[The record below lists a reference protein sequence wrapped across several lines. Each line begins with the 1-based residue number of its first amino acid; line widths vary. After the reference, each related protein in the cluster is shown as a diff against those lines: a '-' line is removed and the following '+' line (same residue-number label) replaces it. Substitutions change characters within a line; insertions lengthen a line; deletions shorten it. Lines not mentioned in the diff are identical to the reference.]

1 MQIALDYT
9 KFVKRIAMNIQTT
22 KLHLMKLILESQ
34 NVEMLEAIR
43 KLLSKETREDFWNS
57 LSNEQKEEIEAGIA
71 EVEEGEIVDY
81 EAILKKHRK

>member
-1 MQIALDYT
+1 
-9 KFVKRIAMNIQTT
+9 MNIQTT